1 MKKIELE
8 KSDWVE
14 VVERILQ
21 RKLKKRI
28 LKGLGLHW
36 LVQVPV
42 ELLTQ

>member
-8 KSDWVE
+8 ESDWVE

-21 RKLKKRI
+21 RRLKKRI
-28 LKGLGLHW
+28 LKDLDLHW

-42 ELLTQ
+42 ELLIQ